1 MSNDAQAVQQ
11 VVEEELACAVLERE
25 DGVYFAAGAPTG
37 ACLAGV
43 DAVFQAGAMFVGIDY
58 PVFLK
63 ALYNCAAALPGAPPA
78 EVAAAAGAPAAA
90 PVRFADRI
98 APLVGL
104 RRALYKA
111 VKIVNGEAEYY
122 FEPVYLEGAPELQ
135 TQPAKLDFDEFVADM
150 WGKGIRFGIDAAAVK
165 DVIAAGRLA
174 RIVVARR
181 LNAMAGQDASIVEV
195 SAEIHRSNAPRELAD
210 GRVDLHSFQNRFPQ
224 VKPNVKLLRK
234 VPRAPGRRGFEL
246 SGILIEPPLP
256 RDVELDTVAGA
267 GTVIENLADGEYLV
281 SGVEGFLNIDPASK
295 RLSIGPKIISR
306 DGVSARTTGNL
317 DLKGEYEEFGEVQ
330 DGRLVEGGD
339 ISIHGDVFGKLQ
351 SRGGT
356 IVLYRNLVGGSAV
369 NAAGDIR
376 VKGVASGAVLQTR
389 LGEVV
394 MARAES
400 CVISATRVVIGEAN
414 NCEIIADEVLIKVAE
429 GCAIAAR
436 KIEIG
441 RAGPR
446 KQSEMLLFPLVP
458 DTGKYEQ
465 RLAELG
471 AQAAQCERAAQ
482 RDQAEIDQLT
492 SQAEVR
498 SYLTLATRL
507 RRRELVLTADQE
519 PLFHKMAA
527 AVGPVLKAVA
537 KLSLSAKAA
546 QAQRGQLFE
555 QLELVRRKRA
565 AVQGGSRCRVQMFA
579 GETLVRS
586 MVFNPDTGTA
596 YDGAPKDIRARLR
609 AANKGLTLI
618 FSGASGAL
626 DWSLDAAATS

>member
-1 MSNDAQAVQQ
+1 MQQAVDEQAPSAI
-11 VVEEELACAVLERE
+11 VERE
-25 DGVYFAAGAPTG
+25 DGVYFAAGASTA
-37 ACLAGV
+37 ACVAGV
-43 DAVFQAGAMFVGIDY
+43 DRLFQAGAMFVGIDY
-58 PVFLK
+58 PVFLR
-63 ALYNCAAALPGAPPA
+63 ALYNCGAEPPGAA
-78 EVAAAAGAPAAA
+78 SLNAATASAGSATSAAGIAPL
-90 PVRFADRI
+90 RFADRV
-98 APLVGL
+98 APFVGL

-111 VKIVNGEAEYY
+111 VKIINGEAEYY
-122 FEPVYLEGAPELQ
+122 FEPVYLEGTPDLQ
-135 TQPAKLDFDEFVADM
+135 AHPAKLDFDEFVADM
-150 WGKGIRFGIDAAAVK
+150 WSKGIRFGIDAPAVK
-165 DVIAAGRLA
+165 SVIAAGGLA
-174 RIVVARR
+174 RIIVARR
-181 LNAMAGQDASIVEV
+181 LNAMPGQDASIVEV

-234 VPRAPGRRGFEL
+234 VPRAPGRRGFEM

-256 RDVELDTVAGA
+256 RDIELDTVAGA
-267 GTVIENLADGEYLV
+267 GTMVENLADGEYLV
-281 SGVEGFLNIDPASK
+281 SGVEGFLNIDPGSK

-351 SRGGT
+351 SRGGA

-369 NAAGDIR
+369 NVAGDIH

-389 LGEVV
+389 QGEVV

-458 DTGKYEQ
+458 DTTKYDQ
-465 RLAELG
+465 RLAELA
-471 AQAAQCERAAQ
+471 AQAAQFERAAQ
-482 RDQAEIDQLT
+482 RDQAEIEQLT
-492 SQAEVR
+492 SQAEMR

-527 AVGPVLKAVA
+527 AVGPALKAVA

-546 QAQRGQLFE
+546 QAQRELLFE
-555 QLELVRRKRA
+555 QMELVRHKRM

-579 GETLVRS
+579 GEALVRS
-586 MVFNPDTGTA
+586 MVFNPDNGSVH
-596 YDGAPKDIRARLR
+596 DRAPKDIRAKLR
-609 AANKGLTLI
+609 ASSSGLTLI
-618 FSGASGAL
+618 FAGSSGAL
-626 DWSLDAAATS
+626 DWSLDAID